1 MKKIML
7 AAAVL
12 IGCPV
17 GSAFGQGSPIIN
29 LSLHDTPSNGS
40 DGYTDI
46 DACGSTYSYKYSGGT
61 GNGGDVTFTGRRP
74 VTVVLKLNNASSSD
88 RRYTLRDVTFEGD
101 DNHQLSWSGK
111 APTNGVIND
120 KNDVAQT
127 ASYKVMVDD
136 ATKASCSIPCDPK
149 IINQ

>member
-101 DNHQLSWSGK
+101 GNHQLSWSGR

>member
-1 MKKIML
+1 MKKIMF

-12 IGCPV
+12 MGSSV
-17 GSAFGQGSPIIN
+17 GSAFGQGSPIIT
-29 LSLHDTPSNGS
+29 LSLHDTPAHGS
-40 DGYTDI
+40 DGYTNVA
-46 DACGSTYSYKYSGGT
+46 ACGSTYSYKYSGGT
-61 GNGGDVTFTGRRP
+61 GNGGDVTFIGRRP
-74 VTVVLKLNNASSSD
+74 VTVVLKLNNASPSD
-88 RRYTLRDVTFEGD
+88 RRYTFGDVTFEGD
-101 DNHQLSWSGK
+101 DNDQLSWSGN